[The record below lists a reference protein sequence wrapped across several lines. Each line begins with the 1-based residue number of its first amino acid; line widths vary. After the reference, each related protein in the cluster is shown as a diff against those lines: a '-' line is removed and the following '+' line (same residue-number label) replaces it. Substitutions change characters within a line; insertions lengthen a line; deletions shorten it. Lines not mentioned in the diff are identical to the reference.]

1 MSQKAYN
8 VILLLFIIV
17 GTVLVYN
24 HYLESYYSIDSAKAF
39 LSRAETAPTPDLM
52 ADAIQKSKMLVPKS
66 GNPVWWFP
74 TSRTDFGL
82 IQNDMAGL
90 IDLARA
96 IGGLSREQEAYQVGM
111 DTLRGKIRTLGEQM
125 GEAAGYHFLN
135 LTSIFFGIVW
145 VLGFTAVLYLR
156 SKQQVAIKEEEILT
170 T

>member
-1 MSQKAYN
+1 LSQKAYN

-82 IQNDMAGL
+82 IQNDMVGL

-135 LTSIFFGIVW
+135 LASVFFGIVW

>member
-1 MSQKAYN
+1 MSQKVYN
-8 VILLLFIIV
+8 AILLVFIVV
-17 GTVLVYN
+17 GAVLVYN

-52 ADAIQKSKMLVPKS
+52 ADALQKSRVLIPQS

-74 TSRTDFGL
+74 TTRTDFGL
-82 IQNDMAGL
+82 IQNDMTGL

-96 IGGLSREQEAYQVGM
+96 IGGLSREQEAYQIGM
-111 DTLRGKIRTLGEQM
+111 DTLRGKIRTLGEQL

-135 LTSIFFGIVW
+135 LASIFFGMLW
-145 VLGFTAVLYLR
+145 VLGFAAVLYLR
-156 SKQQVAIKEEEILT
+156 SKQQVPIKKEEILT

>member
-1 MSQKAYN
+1 LSQKAYN

>member
-1 MSQKAYN
+1 LSQKAYN

-96 IGGLSREQEAYQVGM
+96 IGGLSREQEAYQAGM